1 MSNLAAIFNNLLRH
15 EISHDLNQDIKM
27 IHIKCQVS
35 FSPKINKDVTNVL
48 SVAVVI
54 SILRVNSEI

>member
-27 IHIKCQVS
+27 IHIKCQVL
-35 FSPKINKDVTNVL
+35 FSPKINKDVANVL
-48 SVAVVI
+48 SVAVEM

>member
-1 MSNLAAIFNNLLRH
+1 MTCYDMRFLP
-15 EISHDLNQDIKM
+15 DLNQDIKT
-27 IHIKCQVS
+27 IHIKCTVS
-35 FSPKINKDVTNVL
+35 FSLKINNNVTNVL